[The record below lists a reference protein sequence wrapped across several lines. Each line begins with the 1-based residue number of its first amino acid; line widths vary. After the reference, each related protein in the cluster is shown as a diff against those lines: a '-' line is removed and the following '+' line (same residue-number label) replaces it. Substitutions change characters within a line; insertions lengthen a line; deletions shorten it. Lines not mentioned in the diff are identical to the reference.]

1 MIRAPAPPPGS
12 GRSEMSEVFERIAR
26 VVEDR
31 RRADPSTSYVAS
43 LLARAPDAILKKVGE
58 EATEL
63 VIAAKDGEHQAI
75 VHETADLWFHTLVLL
90 GACGVTQ
97 EEVMAELER
106 RFGVS
111 GIDEKAAR
119 GRG

>member
-1 MIRAPAPPPGS
+1 
-12 GRSEMSEVFERIAR
+12 MSDIFERVAR
-26 VVEDR
+26 VVEER
-31 RRADPSTSYVAS
+31 RNADPSSSYVAR
-43 LLARAPDAILKKVGE
+43 LQAGAPDSILKKIGE

-63 VIAAKDGEHQAI
+63 VIAAKDADRSAV

-90 GACGVTQ
+90 GACKIGQ
-97 EEVMAELER
+97 DEVMAELER

-119 GRG
+119 TR